1 MRQHIRWF
9 RATVCAEQ
17 ALELH
22 QQADGVQ
29 LPEEAGV
36 TQAVPQLDDEA
47 ANQRRQ
53 LQRGKKRP
61 IVATAMVTVTKG
73 PRAEQLDKA
82 VECVNASRLTV

>member
-9 RATVCAEQ
+9 RVTVCAQQ

-36 TQAVPQLDDEA
+36 AEAVPQLDDEA
-47 ANQRRQ
+47 ADQRRQ
-53 LQRGKKRP
+53 LQRKKKNHQCDGG
-61 IVATAMVTVTKG
+61 VTRG
-73 PRAEQLDKA
+73 QLDEA
-82 VECVNASRLTV
+82 VEREAHID